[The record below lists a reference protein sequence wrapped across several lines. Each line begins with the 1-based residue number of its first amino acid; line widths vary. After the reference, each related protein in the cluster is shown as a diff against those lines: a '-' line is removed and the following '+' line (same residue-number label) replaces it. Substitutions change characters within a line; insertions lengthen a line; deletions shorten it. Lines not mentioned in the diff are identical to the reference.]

1 MVAPEPTVS
10 APSATLSPSEQPM
23 QEKVPSPVKSSP
35 VETKKDEVNLF
46 DDFNIQSEPTQVNN
60 QSEVPTTNG
69 GANLLD
75 EFDLLGGGGERN
87 LFKK

>member
-1 MVAPEPTVS
+1 MVAPES
-10 APSATLSPSEQPM
+10 KSATLSPSEQPT
-23 QEKVPSPVKSSP
+23 QEKVPTPVKSA
-35 VETKKDEVNLF
+35 ETKNEVNLF

>member
-1 MVAPEPTVS
+1 M
-10 APSATLSPSEQPM
+10 PSNQSEQPS
-23 QEKVPSPVKSSP
+23 QEENVPTPVNNVP
-35 VETKKDEVNLF
+35 VEETKSVNLF
-46 DDFNIQSEPTQVNN
+46 DDFNIQSETTKVNN

>member
-1 MVAPEPTVS
+1 M
-10 APSATLSPSEQPM
+10 PSNQSEQLS
-23 QEKVPSPVKSSP
+23 QEENVPTPVNNVP
-35 VETKKDEVNLF
+35 VEETKNESVNLF
-46 DDFNIQSEPTQVNN
+46 DDFNIQSEPTKVNN

>member
-1 MVAPEPTVS
+1 MVAPEPSVPTS
-10 APSATLSPSEQPM
+10 ATTLSPSEQPT
-23 QEKVPSPVKSSP
+23 QEKVPTPVKSAP
-35 VETKKDEVNLF
+35 VETKNEVNLF
-46 DDFNIQSEPTQVNN
+46 DDFNIQSEPTKVNN

-69 GANLLD
+69 GTNLLD

>member
-10 APSATLSPSEQPM
+10 APSATLLPSEQPT

-35 VETKKDEVNLF
+35 VETKNEVNLF

>member
-1 MVAPEPTVS
+1 MPT
-10 APSATLSPSEQPM
+10 
-23 QEKVPSPVKSSP
+23 PVNNVP
-35 VETKKDEVNLF
+35 VEETKSEPVNLF
-46 DDFNIQSEPTQVNN
+46 DDFNIQSEPTKVNN